1 MVRWY
6 WYRFLALLY
15 STMGFLDSI
24 GGAFSGAFGGVKD
37 AFSGGFGGVKD
48 IFSGGFSGVKDI
60 FGGAYRSVVQPV
72 YEGAIKPIFNK
83 GYGMVTHNLDRFENL
98 GDRTVTSAGNLV
110 DGAGNIGK
118 GLGDLFSS
126 PVLLTVLA
134 VGAGLIILPRVL
146 DKVL

>member
-1 MVRWY
+1 
-6 WYRFLALLY
+6 
-15 STMGFLDSI
+15 MGIFDSI
-24 GGAFSGAFGGVKD
+24 GGAFNGAFSGVKD
-37 AFSGGFGGVKD
+37 VFSGGFGGVKN
-48 IFSGGFSGVKDI
+48 IFSGGFNGVKGI
-60 FGGAYRSVVQPV
+60 FGGAYNSVVKPV
-72 YEGAIKPIFNK
+72 YEGALKPIFNK
-83 GYGMVTHNLDRFENL
+83 GYGMVTHNMDRFENL

-134 VGAGLIILPRVL
+134 VGAGLIILPKLV